1 MAQTKNITVIP
12 ARRRVGNT
20 AKENE
25 IPKLRVAAYCR
36 VSTDSDEQATSYEA
50 QVEHYT
56 DYIRKNPEWEF
67 AGIFA
72 DDGISGTNTK
82 KREEFNRMIDEAMEG
97 NIDMIVTK
105 SISRFARNTLDCLK
119 YIRQLKEKNIP
130 VYFEKENINTMDAKG
145 EVLLTIMASL
155 AQQESQSLSQNVK
168 LGFQYR
174 YQQGQITVN
183 HNRFL
188 GFTKDEKGQLIVD
201 PDEAV
206 VVRRIFREYLEGASL
221 QQIGRGLEADG
232 ILTGAGKTKWRAETL
247 QKILK
252 NEKYIG
258 DALLQKTYTVDF
270 LEKKRV
276 PNNGLVPQYYV
287 ENSHEAIIPRD
298 LYMQVQE
305 EMIRRA
311 NLHSGK
317 NRKKRVYSSKYAL
330 SSIVYCSKCG
340 EIFRRVVWNNRG
352 KQSVVWRCCTRM
364 EEGPGTC
371 DADAIHE
378 SELQSLVIRAI
389 NRTLAR
395 KDTVNETL
403 QKNVESVLSGA
414 DGIPLDEIDR
424 RLEELQ
430 KELLKVANTK
440 GNYDSIADE
449 IYHLR
454 EKRQNALV
462 DNAEREGLK
471 QRISEMQQFL
481 AEQTQDITEYDEQL
495 VRRLIEKITVYDE
508 KVTVEFKSG
517 TSLDVRR

>member
-1 MAQTKNITVIP
+1 MEATKNITVIP

-20 AKENE
+20 VNKEVK
-25 IPKLRVAAYCR
+25 PKLKVAAYCR

-56 DYIRKNPEWEF
+56 DFIKKNPEWEF

-82 KREEFNRMIDEAMEG
+82 KREEFNRMIDEAMAG
-97 NIDMIVTK
+97 KIDMIVTK

-188 GFTKDEKGQLIVD
+188 GYTKDEKGQLIID

-206 VVRRIFREYLEGASL
+206 VVRRIYREYLEGASL
-221 QQIGRGLEADG
+221 QQICRGLEADG
-232 ILTGAGKTKWRAETL
+232 ILTGAGKKKWRPESVK
-247 QKILK
+247 KILQ

-276 PNNGLVPQYYV
+276 PNNGIVPQYYV

-311 NLHSGK
+311 NLHSGQE
-317 NRKKRVYSSKYAL
+317 RKKRVYSSKYAL

-340 EIFRRVVWNNRG
+340 DIYRRIAWNNRG
-352 KQSVVWRCCTRM
+352 KHSIVWRCCTRV
-364 EEGPGTC
+364 EHGPGAC
-371 DADAIHE
+371 AADTIQE
-378 SELQSLVIRAI
+378 SELQNLVVRAI
-389 NRTLAR
+389 NMALCK
-395 KDTVNETL
+395 KDTMSENL
-403 QKNVESVLSGA
+403 QKNVEAVLTGA
-414 DGIPLDEIDR
+414 DGIPLDEIDS
-424 RLEELQ
+424 RLEQLQ
-430 KELLKVANTK
+430 KELLKVANAK

-454 EKRQNALV
+454 EVKQNALV
-462 DNAEREGLK
+462 DNAEREGVK

-481 AEQTQDITEYDEQL
+481 AEQTQNITEYDEQL

-508 KVTVEFKSG
+508 RVTVEFKSG
-517 TSLDVRR
+517 TSVDVRR

>member
-1 MAQTKNITVIP
+1 METTKNITVIP

-20 AKENE
+20 AKETE

-72 DDGISGTNTK
+72 DDGISGTNTR
-82 KREEFNRMIDEAMEG
+82 KRDEFNRMIDEAMAG
-97 NIDMIVTK
+97 KIDMIVTK

-188 GFTKDEKGQLIVD
+188 GYTKDENGQLVVE
-201 PDEAV
+201 PKEAEV
-206 VVRRIFREYLEGASL
+206 VKRIFREYLEGASL
-221 QQIGRGLEADG
+221 QQIARGLEADG
-232 ILTGAGKTKWRAETL
+232 ILTGAGKAKWRAETL

-305 EMIRRA
+305 EMVRRA
-311 NLHSGK
+311 NLHSGQ

-330 SSIVYCSKCG
+330 SSMVYCSKCG
-340 EIFRRVVWNNRG
+340 EIYRRVVWNNKG
-352 KQSVVWRCCTRM
+352 KKSVVWRCCTRM
-364 EEGPGTC
+364 ENGPGAC
-371 DADAIHE
+371 NADAIHE
-378 SELQSLVIRAI
+378 SELQNLTVRAI
-389 NRTLAR
+389 NMTLAKR
-395 KDTVNETL
+395 DAMNETL
-403 QKNVESVLSGA
+403 QKNVEAVFTGA
-414 DGIPLDEIDR
+414 DGVPLSEIDS

-430 KELLKVANTK
+430 KELLKVANSK
-440 GNYDSIADE
+440 GNYDAIADE

-454 EKRQNALV
+454 EVRQNALV
-462 DNAEREGLK
+462 ENAEREGMK
-471 QRISEMQQFL
+471 KRISEMQQFL
-481 AEQTQDITEYDEQL
+481 SGQTQEVTEYDEQL

-508 KVTVEFKSG
+508 WVTVEFKSG
-517 TSLDVRR
+517 TSVKVRR